1 MLRIRPGHP
10 YLAGA
15 PLFMA
20 HRGGSRLAPEN
31 TLDAFDAA
39 VSRWRSDV
47 LELDVRATRDGK
59 VVVLHDATVDRT
71 TNGSGAIAQMDW
83 AEVQS
88 LDAGYRFVDLDG
100 DPVFRERGVR
110 IPLFEDVL
118 IAFPDMRLNVEI
130 KSADAALGL
139 IEIIDRHSAHGR
151 VLVAAEVESAR
162 SAVRDYTG
170 PWGASGEQLRRLWV
184 TLRVPGLSRV
194 YTPRADAYQIPY
206 SWRGQ
211 RVVTPE
217 LVAAA
222 HARNVAVHVWTVD
235 SADRMHE
242 LLDLGVDGIQ
252 TDRPDVMDAVF
263 KERGLR

>member
-1 MLRIRPGHP
+1 
-10 YLAGA
+10 
-15 PLFMA
+15 MA

-31 TLDAFDAA
+31 TLEAFQAA
-39 VSRWRSDV
+39 VSRWTADV

-71 TNGSGAIAQMDW
+71 TNGSGSISELTW
-83 AEVQS
+83 AEAKE
-88 LDAGYRFVDLDG
+88 LDAGYRFVDLAG
-100 DPVFRERGVR
+100 DPTFRDRGVR

-118 IAFPDMRLNVEI
+118 TAFPDIRLNVEI

-139 IEIIDRHSAHGR
+139 IEVIDRHAAHNR

-162 SAVRDYTG
+162 SAVREYRG

-184 TLRVPGLSRV
+184 TLQVPGLSRL

-206 SWRGQ
+206 SWRG
-211 RVVTPE
+211 RPVVTPG

-235 SADRMHE
+235 SAERMHE